1 MIVMQATLTLP
12 PESFW
17 LALLAR
23 PELLLVPESCRDE
36 RRLHD
41 ALQLKPLRSVK
52 PEELAAIRDEDARG
66 NYAMLLQFRD
76 GVIKAGSLPTW
87 YAQLFAHGKLNST
100 SGQIPLPPLFIDHAV
115 KHILAELLEGQD
127 AFTQRAAELLY
138 RQQRITLH
146 EGRILSGDREALDTQ
161 QETGGLGDL
170 GKFLLQNKM
179 QVAGGDSQTLQVLTR
194 DNAAAYEHS
203 AAQPTYRHTW
213 LLDLTH
219 EQAAHVGPDNH
230 SFEIRL
236 ARTDSGLSALA
247 RVLELWI
254 QHFKGAKV
262 RITPLAQ
269 VQDTSWRW
277 HTGLDTE
284 STQLLNALYEQ
295 QPLQESQLKRLISL
309 FRLDFLDPQDA
320 LPEMAGKPVYLGL
333 AMNEQGLLKLKPQ
346 NLLLNLPFA
355 RTQ

>member
-1 MIVMQATLTLP
+1 MQASQP

-17 LALLAR
+17 HSLLAR

-41 ALQLKPLRSVK
+41 ALQLKPLRPIK

-76 GVIKAGSLPTW
+76 GVIKAGSLQAW
-87 YAQLFAHGKLNST
+87 YAQLFAVGKLDSIA
-100 SGQIPLPPLFIDHAV
+100 GQIPLPPLFIDHAV
-115 KHILAELLEGQD
+115 KHILAELLQGQD
-127 AFTQRAAELLY
+127 PFTLRAAELLY
-138 RQQRITLH
+138 RQQRVTLH

-161 QETGGLGDL
+161 NETGGLGDL

-179 QVAGGDSQTLQVLTR
+179 QVLGGDAQTLQVLTR
-194 DNAAAYEHS
+194 ETAAAYEYN
-203 AAQPTYRHTW
+203 AAQPNYRHTW

-219 EQAAHVGPDNH
+219 EQAAQVGPDQH

-254 QHFKGAKV
+254 AHFKGAKV
-262 RITPLAQ
+262 RITPLAK
-269 VQDTSWRW
+269 VQDASWRW
-277 HTGLDTE
+277 HTGLDTT

-295 QPLQESQLKRLISL
+295 EPLTENQLKRLISL
-309 FRLDFLDPQDA
+309 FRLDFLDAQDA
-320 LPEMAGKPVYLGL
+320 LPDMADKPVYLGL

-355 RTQ
+355 RAQ

>member
-1 MIVMQATLTLP
+1 MIMQVQ
-12 PESFW
+12 EIENSFW
-17 LALLAR
+17 HSLLAR
-23 PELLLVPESCRDE
+23 PELALVPESCRDE

-41 ALQLKPLRSVK
+41 ALQLKPLRLVK

-76 GVIKAGSLPTW
+76 GVIQAGNLQAW
-87 YAQLFAHGKLNST
+87 YAQLFTA
-100 SGQIPLPPLFIDHAV
+100 GQITLPPLFIDHAV
-115 KHILAELLEGQD
+115 KHILADLLQGQD
-127 AFTQRAAELLY
+127 PFTQRAAELLY
-138 RQQRITLH
+138 RQQRITVH

-161 QETGGLGDL
+161 NETGGLGDL

-179 QVAGGDSQTLQVLTR
+179 QVLGGDSQTLQVLTR
-194 DNAAAYEHS
+194 ETAVAYEHS
-203 AAQPTYRHTW
+203 AAQPNYRHTW

-219 EQAAHVGPDNH
+219 EQAAQVGPDNH

-247 RVLELWI
+247 LARVLELWI
-254 QHFKGAKV
+254 AHFKGAKV
-262 RITPLAQ
+262 RITPLAK
-269 VQDTSWRW
+269 VQDASWRW
-277 HTGLDTE
+277 HTGLDTT

-295 QPLQESQLKRLISL
+295 EPLTENQLKRLISL
-309 FRLDFLDPQDA
+309 FRLDFLDAQDT
-320 LPEMAGKPVYLGL
+320 LPDMAGKPVYLGL

-355 RTQ
+355 RAQ

>member
-1 MIVMQATLTLP
+1 MQATLPLD
-12 PESFW
+12 SFW
-17 LALLAR
+17 HALLAR
-23 PELLLVPESCRDE
+23 PELALVPESCRDE

-76 GVIKAGSLPTW
+76 GVIAAGSLPAW
-87 YAQLFAHGKLNST
+87 YAQLFNA
-100 SGQIPLPPLFIDHAV
+100 GQITLPPLFIDHAV
-115 KHILAELLEGQD
+115 QHILADLLQGQD
-127 AFTQRAAELLY
+127 AFTQRAGELLY
-138 RQQRITLH
+138 RQQRVTVH

-179 QVAGGDSQTLQVLTR
+179 NLAGADAQTLQVLTR
-194 DNAAAYEHS
+194 ENAGAYERN
-203 AAQPTYRHTW
+203 AAQPNYRHTW

-219 EQAAHVGPDNH
+219 EQAAQVGPEQH

-254 QHFKGAKV
+254 QYFKGAAV
-262 RITPLAQ
+262 RITPLAK
-269 VQDTSWRW
+269 VQDASWRW
-277 HTGLDTE
+277 HAGLDTE
-284 STQLLNALYEQ
+284 STQILNALYEQ
-295 QPLQESQLKRLISL
+295 QPLNEAQLKRLISL
-309 FRLDFLDPQDA
+309 FRLDFLNAQDT
-320 LPEMAGKPVYLGL
+320 LPEMQGKPIYLGL
-333 AMNEQGLLKLKPQ
+333 AMNGQGLLKLKPQ

-355 RTQ
+355 RAQ

>member
-1 MIVMQATLTLP
+1 MTIQTSSFLP
-12 PESFW
+12 PDNFW
-17 LALLAR
+17 HSLLAR
-23 PELLLVPESCRDE
+23 PELALVPESCRDE

-52 PEELAAIRDEDARG
+52 PEEIAAIRDEDARG
-66 NYAMLLQFRD
+66 NYAMFLQFRD
-76 GVIKAGSLPTW
+76 GVVKAGSLQAW
-87 YAQLFAHGKLNST
+87 YAQLFNA
-100 SGQIPLPPLFIDHAV
+100 GQITLPPLFIDHAV
-115 KHILAELLEGQD
+115 KHILADLLEGQD
-127 AFTQRAAELLY
+127 AFTLRAAELLF
-138 RQQRITLH
+138 RQQRVTVH
-146 EGRILSGDREALDTQ
+146 EGRILSGDREALDMQ
-161 QETGGLGDL
+161 NETGGLGDL

-179 QVAGGDSQTLQVLTR
+179 QVVGGDSQTLQVLTR
-194 DNAAAYEHS
+194 ETAAAYEHS
-203 AAQPTYRHTW
+203 AQQPNYRHTW

-219 EQAAHVGPDNH
+219 EQSAQVGPDNH

-254 QHFKGAKV
+254 QHFKAAKV
-262 RITPLAQ
+262 RITPLAK
-269 VQDTSWRW
+269 VQDASWRW

-284 STQLLNALYEQ
+284 STHILNALYEQ
-295 QPLQESQLKRLISL
+295 QPLQESQLKRLVSL
-309 FRLDFLDPQDA
+309 FRLDFLDAQDA

-355 RTQ
+355 RAQ

>member
-1 MIVMQATLTLP
+1 MQDKLP
-12 PESFW
+12 SDAFW
-17 LALLAR
+17 HALLAR
-23 PELLLVPESCRDE
+23 SELALVPESCRDE

-41 ALQLKPLRSVK
+41 ALRLKPLRAVK
-52 PEELAAIRDEDARG
+52 PEELAAIRDEDARA

-76 GVIKAGSLPTW
+76 GVIHVGSLPAW
-87 YAQLFAHGKLNST
+87 YAQLFNA
-100 SGQIPLPPLFIDHAV
+100 GQITLPPLFIDHAV
-115 KHILAELLEGQD
+115 QHILAELLEGQD
-127 AFTQRAAELLY
+127 AFTLRAAELLY
-138 RQQRITLH
+138 RQQRITIH

-179 QVAGGDSQTLQVLTR
+179 QVVGVDSQTLQVLTR
-194 DNAAAYEHS
+194 ETTAAYERN
-203 AAQPTYRHTW
+203 AAQPNYRHTW

-219 EQAAHVGPDNH
+219 EQAAQVGPDAH

-236 ARTDSGLSALA
+236 VRTDSGLSALA

-254 QHFKGAKV
+254 AHFKGAAV
-262 RITPLAQ
+262 RITPLAK
-269 VQDTSWRW
+269 VQDASWRW

-284 STQLLNALYEQ
+284 STQILNALYEQ
-295 QPLQESQLKRLISL
+295 EPLTESQLKRLISL
-309 FRLDFLDPQDA
+309 FRLDFLNAHDT

-355 RTQ
+355 RAQ

>member
-1 MIVMQATLTLP
+1 MQDKLP
-12 PESFW
+12 SKPFW
-17 LALLAR
+17 QILIQR
-23 PELLLVPESCRDE
+23 PELALVAESCRDE

-41 ALQLKPLRSVK
+41 ALQLKPLRAVK
-52 PEELAAIRDEDARG
+52 PEELAAIRDNDARA

-76 GVIKAGSLPTW
+76 GVIQAGSLPAW
-87 YAQLFAHGKLNST
+87 YAQLFSA
-100 SGQIPLPPLFIDHAV
+100 GQINLPPLFIDHAV
-115 KHILAELLEGQD
+115 QHIMADLIQGQD

-138 RQQRITLH
+138 RQQRVTVH

-179 QVAGGDSQTLQVLTR
+179 QVAGSDSQTLRILAPEHALTFQEQ
-194 DNAAAYEHS
+194 AAKA
-203 AAQPTYRHTW
+203 TYRHTW

-219 EQAAHVGPDNH
+219 EQSAQVGPANH

-236 ARTDSGLSALA
+236 ARKDSGLAALSRA
-247 RVLELWI
+247 LELWI
-254 QHFKGAKV
+254 QLFKGAAV
-262 RITPLAQ
+262 RITPLAKIE
-269 VQDTSWRW
+269 DAAWRW

-295 QPLQESQLKRLISL
+295 QPLADAQLKRLISL
-309 FRLDFLDPQDA
+309 FRLDFLHAQDA
-320 LPEMAGKPVYLGL
+320 LPEMQGKPVYLGL

-355 RTQ
+355 RVQ

>member
-1 MIVMQATLTLP
+1 MQATLPLD
-12 PESFW
+12 SFW
-17 LALLAR
+17 HALLAR
-23 PELLLVPESCRDE
+23 PELALVPEACRDE

-41 ALQLKPLRSVK
+41 ALNLKPLRPIK

-76 GVIKAGSLPTW
+76 GVIKAGNLPAW
-87 YAQLFAHGKLNST
+87 YAQLFNA
-100 SGQIPLPPLFIDHAV
+100 GQITLPPLFIDHAV
-115 KHILAELLEGQD
+115 KHILDDLLQGQD
-127 AFTQRAAELLY
+127 AHTLRAAELLY
-138 RQQRITLH
+138 RQQRVTVH

-161 QETGGLGDL
+161 NETGGLGDL

-179 QVAGGDSQTLQVLTR
+179 NLAGADAQTLQVLTR
-194 DNAAAYEHS
+194 ESAGAYERS
-203 AAQPTYRHTW
+203 ATQPNYRHTW

-219 EQAAHVGPDNH
+219 EQAAQVGPDNH

-254 QHFKGAKV
+254 QHFKGAAV
-262 RITPLAQ
+262 RITPLAK
-269 VQDTSWRW
+269 VQDASWRW

-284 STQLLNALYEQ
+284 STHILNALYEQ
-295 QPLQESQLKRLISL
+295 QPLDDAQLKRLISL
-309 FRLDFLDPQDA
+309 FRLDFLNAQDA
-320 LPEMAGKPVYLGL
+320 LAEMQGKPVYLGL
-333 AMNEQGLLKLKPQ
+333 AMNSQGLLKLKPQ

-355 RTQ
+355 LQN

>member
-1 MIVMQATLTLP
+1 MQATLPLD
-12 PESFW
+12 SFW
-17 LALLAR
+17 HALLAR
-23 PELLLVPESCRDE
+23 PELALVPESCRDE

-41 ALQLKPLRSVK
+41 AIQLKPLRPFK

-76 GVIKAGSLPTW
+76 GVIAAGSLPAW
-87 YAQLFAHGKLNST
+87 YAQLFNA
-100 SGQIPLPPLFIDHAV
+100 GQITLPPLFIDHAV
-115 KHILAELLEGQD
+115 QHILDDLLQGQD
-127 AFTQRAAELLY
+127 AHTLRAAELLY
-138 RQQRITLH
+138 RQQRVTVH

-161 QETGGLGDL
+161 NETCGLGDL

-179 QVAGGDSQTLQVLTR
+179 QVVGGDSQTLQVLTR
-194 DNAAAYEHS
+194 ETAAAYERN
-203 AAQPTYRHTW
+203 AALPNYRHTW

-219 EQAAHVGPDNH
+219 EQAAQVGPEAH

-254 QHFKGAKV
+254 QYFKGATV
-262 RITPLAQ
+262 RITPLAK
-269 VQDTSWRW
+269 VQDASWRW

-284 STQLLNALYEQ
+284 STQILNALYEQ
-295 QPLQESQLKRLISL
+295 QPLDEAQLKRLISL
-309 FRLDFLDPQDA
+309 FRLDFLNAQDT
-320 LPEMAGKPVYLGL
+320 LPEMQGKPIYLGL
-333 AMNEQGLLKLKPQ
+333 AMNSQGLLKLKPQ

-355 RTQ
+355 KAQ

>member
-1 MIVMQATLTLP
+1 MQASLP

-17 LALLAR
+17 HALLAR
-23 PELLLVPESCRDE
+23 PELALVPESCRDE

-41 ALQLKPLRSVK
+41 ALQLKPLRPVK

-66 NYAMLLQFRD
+66 NYAMLLRFRD
-76 GVIKAGSLPTW
+76 GVIKAGSLQAW
-87 YAQLFAHGKLNST
+87 YAQLFNA
-100 SGQIPLPPLFIDHAV
+100 GQITLPPLFIDHAV

-138 RQQRITLH
+138 RQQRVTVH

-161 QETGGLGDL
+161 NETGGLGDL

-194 DNAAAYEHS
+194 ETAAAYEHN
-203 AAQPTYRHTW
+203 AAQPNYRHTW

-219 EQAAHVGPDNH
+219 EQAAQVGPDQH

-236 ARTDSGLSALA
+236 ARSDSGLAALSRA
-247 RVLELWI
+247 LELWI
-254 QHFKGAKV
+254 AHFKGV
-262 RITPLAQ
+262 QTRITPLSK
-269 VQDTSWRW
+269 VQDASWRW

-284 STQLLNALYEQ
+284 STHILNALYEQ
-295 QPLQESQLKRLISL
+295 QSLPDAQLKRLISL
-309 FRLDFLDPQDA
+309 FRLDFLEAQDCQ
-320 LPEMAGKPVYLGL
+320 PELRNKPIYLGL
-333 AMNEQGLLKLKPQ
+333 AMNAQGLLKLKPQ

-355 RTQ
+355 AVQ

>member
-1 MIVMQATLTLP
+1 MQDKLP
-12 PESFW
+12 SDAFW
-17 LALLAR
+17 HALLAR
-23 PELLLVPESCRDE
+23 SELALVPESCRDE

-41 ALQLKPLRSVK
+41 ALRLKPLRAVK
-52 PEELAAIRDEDARG
+52 PEELTAIRDEDARA

-76 GVIKAGSLPTW
+76 SVIKAGSFSAW
-87 YAQLFAHGKLNST
+87 YAQLFANGKINLA
-100 SGQIPLPPLFIDHAV
+100 PLFIDIAV
-115 KHILAELLEGQD
+115 KEILRDMLPED
-127 AFTQRAAELLY
+127 ADSYQLRAAELLY
-138 RQQRITLH
+138 RSQRVTIH
-146 EGRILSGDREALDTQ
+146 EGRILSGDQEALDTQ
-161 QETGGLGDL
+161 QETGGLGNL

-194 DNAAAYEHS
+194 DNAVAYAHS
-203 AAQPTYRHTW
+203 AAQPNYRHTW

-219 EQAAHVGPDNH
+219 EQAAQVGPDNH

-262 RITPLAQ
+262 RITPLTK
-269 VQDTSWRW
+269 VQDASWRW
-277 HTGLDTE
+277 HTGIDAT

-295 QPLQESQLKRLISL
+295 EPLTESQLKRLISL
-309 FRLDFLDPQDA
+309 FRLDFLDAQDA

-355 RTQ
+355 RAQ

>member
-1 MIVMQATLTLP
+1 MQATLTQP

-17 LALLAR
+17 HALLAR

-41 ALQLKPLRSVK
+41 GLQLKPLRPVK

-66 NYAMLLQFRD
+66 NYAMFLQFRD
-76 GVIKAGSLPTW
+76 GVIAAGSLPAW
-87 YAQLFAHGKLNST
+87 YAQLFAVGS
-100 SGQIPLPPLFIDHAV
+100 IALPPLFIDYAV
-115 KHILAELLEGQD
+115 QHIMTNLIQGQD

-138 RQQRITLH
+138 RQQRVTVH

-170 GKFLLQNKM
+170 GKFLMQNKM
-179 QVAGGDSQTLQVLTR
+179 QVAGSDSQTLRVLTP
-194 DNAAAYEHS
+194 EHALTFQDQS
-203 AAQPTYRHTW
+203 EKASYRHTW

-219 EQAAHVGPDNH
+219 EQSAQVGPANH

-236 ARTDSGLSALA
+236 ARKDSGLAALA
-247 RVLELWI
+247 RALELWVH
-254 QHFKGAKV
+254 HFKGVAV
-262 RITPLAQ
+262 RITPLAKIE
-269 VQDTSWRW
+269 DAAWRW

-295 QPLQESQLKRLISL
+295 QPLADAQLKRLISL
-309 FRLDFLDPQDA
+309 FRLDFLHAQDC
-320 LPEMAGKPVYLGL
+320 LPEMQGKPVYLGL

-355 RTQ
+355 RVQ